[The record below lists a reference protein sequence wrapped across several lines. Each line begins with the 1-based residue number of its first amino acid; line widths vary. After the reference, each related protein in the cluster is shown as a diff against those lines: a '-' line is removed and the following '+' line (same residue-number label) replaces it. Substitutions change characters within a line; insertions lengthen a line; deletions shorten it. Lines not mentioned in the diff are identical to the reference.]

1 MAEIG
6 GEKIKPAKAIT
17 WTEKYRPEYFVE
29 VEGQQQAVL
38 LLKHFLKKFAAGGN
52 KAVIILGPPGTGK
65 TSLAFAAANE
75 NHAELFELNASDLR
89 NRDKLIQILKPATEQ
104 KSLTK
109 EKKIILVDEVD
120 GISET
125 DRGGLLEL
133 LALVESSQYPM
144 IITANDIWDRK
155 FTALRKKADMIQL
168 KEIDYKTIK
177 NVLIS
182 VLRKEKKFLDGD
194 IVTNIAIKARGDL
207 RAAINDLQIASG
219 MKNPSQIIVDERNKE
234 LDIFSALRM
243 IFKGKPAESML
254 QLLDSVNMPI
264 DEIMLWIE
272 ENIPAEYQGEEL
284 AKAID
289 ALSKVDIFK
298 KRIYRQQ
305 YWRFLVYENALLS
318 YGISA
323 SKKNVKTGFTS
334 YKKPARIL
342 KIWLNNQKYDKKKSI
357 ARKYAEYVHIGE
369 KRAYKEFPEVRAFLM
384 KEGVQKELK
393 LSDEEIAYLHNA

>member
-1 MAEIG
+1 MPE
-6 GEKIKPAKAIT
+6 EKPEKAVN

-29 VEGQQQAVL
+29 VEGQQQAIF
-38 LLKHFLKKFAAGGN
+38 LLKDFLKKFAIGN
-52 KAVIILGPPGTGK
+52 KAVIIYGPPGTGK

-89 NRDKLIQILKPATEQ
+89 NREKLIEILKPATEQ
-104 KSLTK
+104 RSLTK

-125 DRGGLLEL
+125 DKGGLLEL
-133 LALVESSQYPM
+133 IALVESSSYPM

-155 FTALRKKADMIQL
+155 FTALRKKADLIQL

-182 VLRKEKKFLDGD
+182 ILRKEKKFLEGD

-207 RAAINDLQIASG
+207 RAAINDIQTASG
-219 MKNPSQIIVDERNKE
+219 MKDPSAIIFDERNKE

-243 IFKGKPAESML
+243 IFKGKPNENML

-264 DEIMLWIE
+264 DEIILWIE

-284 AKAID
+284 ARAINI
-289 ALSKVDIFK
+289 LSKVDIFK

-318 YGISA
+318 YGISSA
-323 SKKNVKTGFTS
+323 KKNIKTGFTS
-334 YKKPARIL
+334 YKKPTRIL

-357 ARKYAEYVHIGE
+357 ARKYGEYVHIGE
-369 KRAYKEFPEVRAFLM
+369 KRAYKEFPEVQAFLM
-384 KEGVQKELK
+384 KPEIQKELR
-393 LSDEEIAYLHNA
+393 LSEEEIAYLHNVIRSE